1 MKGLKAYLREL
12 GRGVF
17 TFFLATLLTY
27 GLLLFSPGG
36 KQALSYDPQEGSN
49 WASGYLTW
57 LGRLILN
64 QDWGNTRLGGGQSV
78 LEQIAL
84 KGVNSFIMIAVA
96 LLISGLCAVGFRYL
110 IRRIEHISVL
120 SSLVAAFPYALSA
133 LPAFIVG
140 SYLIQHYPQLIYI
153 ETKPLW
159 LFYLTPGVILGIT
172 DGFLSEVM
180 RYSQDQIERIK
191 AEGYMLLARAK
202 GARTWEHLRY
212 ELGLNLAQ
220 LVFSKITV
228 LVSGTVVLE
237 YMFKLPGIGSLVFG
251 AAEYRDI
258 NLLLGCLLALTFVII
273 VFNFF
278 NKILWVT
285 IDPRLR

>member
-1 MKGLKAYLREL
+1 MKGATAYLREL

-36 KQALSYDPQEGSN
+36 KEALANSPGEELN
-49 WASGYLTW
+49 WAGSYLQW
-57 LGRLILN
+57 VERLVLHL
-64 QDWGNTRLGGGQSV
+64 DWGTTKDGGGQPV
-78 LEQIAL
+78 LEQIVL
-84 KGVNSFIMIAVA
+84 KGINSFIMIAIA
-96 LLISGLCAVGFRYL
+96 LLVSGLCAIGFRYL
-110 IRRIEHISVL
+110 LRRIEHISVI

-133 LPAFIVG
+133 LPAFLVG
-140 SYLIQHYPQLIYI
+140 SFLIQRYPQLIYL
-153 ETKPLW
+153 ETRSLW
-159 LFYLTPGVILGIT
+159 IFYLTPGAILGIT
-172 DGFLSEVM
+172 DGFLSEMM
-180 RYSQDQIERIK
+180 RHSQDQIERIK

-202 GARTWEHLRY
+202 GARTWKHLRY

-273 VFNFF
+273 VFNFV

>member
-1 MKGLKAYLREL
+1 MKGLTAYLREL
-12 GRGVF
+12 GRGIF

-27 GLLLFSPGG
+27 GLLLSSPGG
-36 KQALSYDPQEGSN
+36 KEALAYNPQEGSN
-49 WASGYLTW
+49 WAGGYLKW
-57 LGRLILN
+57 VGRLVFD
-64 QDWGNTRLGGGQSV
+64 QDWGKTRLGGGQSV

-84 KGVNSFIMIAVA
+84 KGVNSMIMIVVA
-96 LLISGLCAVGFRYL
+96 LLVSGLCAVGFRYL

-153 ETKPLW
+153 ETKSLW
-159 LFYLTPGVILGIT
+159 IFYLTPGVILGIT

-180 RYSQDQIERIK
+180 RHSQDQIERIK

-258 NLLLGCLLALTFVII
+258 NLLLGCLLVLTFVII
-273 VFNFF
+273 VFNFV